1 MGAPR
6 HHHGGLEEDTACPGR
21 SQKTNRMTAL
31 RTRAK
36 KFLGKLGPDT
46 ATSPPT
52 EVQKLLH
59 ELQTHQIELDL
70 QNEELRRAQAETE
83 AARTKYADLYDFAPS
98 GYFTF
103 DQQGVIL
110 EVNLTG
116 ARLLGAERGA
126 LLRTPFSSYV
136 APANRADFT
145 AHLRQVFATQAR
157 QFCTLQLAG
166 REGAGLHVVM
176 ESIAFDAPGSGP
188 PHCLSA
194 VSDCMTRQLA
204 EAAWRRSE
212 EKFHLLFDQAPLGYQ
227 SLDEEG
233 RILEVN
239 QTWLDLMGYS
249 REEVQGR
256 WFKAFLKPAYQ
267 DLFTEHFTRFK
278 AAGEANGVEWQMV
291 RKDGTTIVAS
301 FNGKVIRD
309 EHGRFLSTHCLFEDI
324 SARKVAEETLK
335 ASEASYRAIFDSAND
350 AIFIHDGATGA
361 IVDVN
366 GKMAEMYGYTAA
378 EAGNLSVAEIS
389 SGQAPYIQEN
399 ALIRIRQAAAG
410 EPQLFEWLAK
420 DKNGRLFWVEVSLK
434 RAVIG
439 GQDRVLAIVRDI
451 TARKQ
456 AEEELKT
463 TVASLEN
470 IIASS
475 VDPITIVDAHGR
487 FTRWNQAAEQVYGFN
502 AQDLAGKT
510 AFEFYADQE
519 ALETMLSQLRRD
531 GFVRGY
537 EISLQKKDG
546 AIAPFSLSI
555 RLFRDEDGKSTGSVC
570 VARDLSES
578 SKSLAAMEQMNA
590 KLQALVQESERR
602 NRDLTL
608 INCMAEKL
616 QSCLSLDE
624 AYPLIARHAQGLF
637 PAWSGAL
644 FILDP
649 ANNLLE
655 AVSTWGDAVAGE
667 TVFPPNDC
675 WAIRRGRVNAGGGPR
690 REMRCRHMPPQ
701 YPGNYLCL
709 PLLAQGETLG
719 MLHVRDLGD
728 LTREQAELLQTLA
741 VTVVDHISLALAN
754 IRLRETLRHQV
765 VHDVLT
771 GLYNR
776 RYLEE
781 TLEREIYRGRRK
793 GAPLGLIMLDLDY
806 FKHFNDTYGHEAGDN
821 LLRTLG
827 KFLAERV
834 RREDVACRYGGEEF
848 VLILAEASQ
857 KIVQQRAEEIRR
869 EFSKLQVMHRGQM
882 LENVTVS
889 LGVAM
894 FPDHGATGRDVLRA
908 ADDAM
913 YRAKAQ
919 GRNRVVV
926 AESNFVHPR

>member
-1 MGAPR
+1 VHRKKLENQMNCIASETPGPGPCRGLAAVRDGPPR
-6 HHHGGLEEDTACPGR
+6 HG
-21 SQKTNRMTAL
+21 
-31 RTRAK
+31 
-36 KFLGKLGPDT
+36 
-46 ATSPPT
+46 
-52 EVQKLLH
+52 
-59 ELQTHQIELDL
+59 
-70 QNEELRRAQAETE
+70 
-83 AARTKYADLYDFAPS
+83 
-98 GYFTF
+98 
-103 DQQGVIL
+103 
-110 EVNLTG
+110 
-116 ARLLGAERGA
+116 
-126 LLRTPFSSYV
+126 
-136 APANRADFT
+136 
-145 AHLRQVFATQAR
+145 
-157 QFCTLQLAG
+157 
-166 REGAGLHVVM
+166 
-176 ESIAFDAPGSGP
+176 
-188 PHCLSA
+188 
-194 VSDCMTRQLA
+194 A
-204 EAAWRRSE
+204 EAAWRGSE

-227 SLDEEG
+227 SLDEAG

-256 WFKAFLKPAYQ
+256 WFKAFLKPGHYE
-267 DLFTEHFTRFK
+267 LFDDHFARFK
-278 AAGEANGVEWQMV
+278 ATGEADGAEWQLV
-291 RKDGTTIVAS
+291 RKDGSTIVAS
-301 FNGKVIRD
+301 FASKVIRD
-309 EHGRFLSTHCLFEDI
+309 EHGRFLSTHCLFEDVT
-324 SARKVAEETLK
+324 ARKAAEATLK

-350 AIFIHDGATGA
+350 AIFVHDGDTGA

-366 GKMAEMYGYTAA
+366 GKMGEMYGYTAA
-378 EAGNLSVAEIS
+378 EAATRSVAEIS
-389 SGQAPYIQEN
+389 SGQAPYTQEN
-399 ALIRIRQAAAG
+399 ALARIRQAAAG

-420 DKNGRLFWVEVSLK
+420 DRDGRLFWVEVSLK
-434 RAVIG
+434 AAVIG

-451 TARKQ
+451 SARKQ
-456 AEEELKT
+456 GEEELKT
-463 TVASLEN
+463 SLAFLEN

-475 VDPITIVDAHGR
+475 VDPITIVDAHGH
-487 FTRWNQAAEQVYGFN
+487 FTRWNQAAEEFYGFR

-510 AFEFYADQE
+510 AFEFYEDPE
-519 ALETMLSQLRRD
+519 ALEVMLLQLRRD
-531 GFVRGY
+531 GFVRGH
-537 EISLQKKDG
+537 EISLRKNDG
-546 AIAPFSLSI
+546 TTAPFSLSI
-555 RLFRDEDGKSTGSVC
+555 RLFRDDAGKSTGSVC

-578 SKSLAAMEQMNA
+578 SKNLAAMEQMNA
-590 KLQALVQESERR
+590 KLQSLVQESERR
-602 NRDLTL
+602 NHDLTL
-608 INCMAEKL
+608 INSLPEKL

-624 AYPLIARHAQGLF
+624 AYPLITQYAQGLF
-637 PAWSGAL
+637 PALSGAL
-644 FILDP
+644 FILEP
-649 ANNLLE
+649 VNNLLE
-655 AVSTWGDAVAGE
+655 AVSTWGEALAGE
-667 TVFPPNDC
+667 AVFPPNDC
-675 WAIRRGRVNAGGGPR
+675 WAIRRGRINAGGGPHQ
-690 REMRCRHMPPQ
+690 ETPCPHMPAH

-728 LTREQAELLQTLA
+728 LTREQAEVLQTLA

-771 GLYNR
+771 GLFNR

-806 FKHFNDTYGHEAGDN
+806 FKHFNDTYGHEAGDH
-821 LLRTLG
+821 LLRLLG

-857 KIVQQRAEEIRR
+857 KVVRQRAEEIRR
-869 EFSKLQVMHRGQM
+869 EFAKLQIMHRGRM

-926 AESNFVHPR
+926 AAKCLIPP

>member
-1 MGAPR
+1 MSPKK
-6 HHHGGLEEDTACPGR
+6 LENQPVA
-21 SQKTNRMTAL
+21 AL

-36 KFLGKLGPDT
+36 KILGKLGPHM
-46 ATSPPT
+46 AKPPPT
-52 EVQKLLH
+52 EVRKLVH
-59 ELQTHQIELDL
+59 ELQMRQIELDL
-70 QNEELRRAQAETE
+70 QNQELRRAQAETE
-83 AARTKYADLYDFAPS
+83 AARSKYADLYDFAPS
-98 GYFTF
+98 GSFTF
-103 DQQGVIL
+103 DPQGVIL

-116 ARLLGAERGA
+116 ARLLGAERGS
-126 LLRTPFSSYV
+126 LLHTPFSDYV
-136 APANRADFT
+136 APGNRADFT
-145 AHLRQVFATQAR
+145 AHLRQIFATQAR

-166 REGAGLHVVM
+166 REAADLHVVM
-176 ESIAFDAPGSGP
+176 ESIAFAAPGSGP
-188 PHCLSA
+188 PHCRST
-194 VSDCMTRQLA
+194 VSDCTTRQLA
-204 EAAWRRSE
+204 QEAWRRSE

-256 WFKAFLKPAYQ
+256 WFKAFLKPGYQ
-267 DLFTEHFTRFK
+267 DLFAEHCARFK
-278 AAGEANGVEWQMV
+278 AGGEANGVEWQMV
-291 RKDGTTIVAS
+291 RKDGSTIVAS
-301 FNGKVIRD
+301 FNGRVIRD
-309 EHGRFLSTHCLFEDI
+309 EHGRFLRTHCLFEDI

-361 IVDVN
+361 IVDAN

-378 EAGNLSVAEIS
+378 EASNLSVAEIS
-389 SGQAPYIQEN
+389 SGQPPYIQEN
-399 ALIRIRQAAAG
+399 ALTRIRQAAAG

-420 DKNGRLFWVEVSLK
+420 DKNGRGFWVEVSLK

-463 TVASLEN
+463 SVASLEN

-475 VDPITIVDAHGR
+475 VDPITIVDAHGH
-487 FTRWNQAAEQVYGFN
+487 FTRWNQAAEQVYGFK
-502 AQDLAGKT
+502 AQDLASRT
-510 AFEFYADQE
+510 AFEFYADQG

-537 EISLQKKDG
+537 EIDMQKKDG
-546 AIAPFSLSI
+546 TIAPFSLSI
-555 RLFRDEDGKSTGSVC
+555 GLFGDEGGKSLGSVC

-578 SKSLAAMEQMNA
+578 SKSMAELSLINA
-590 KLQALVQESERR
+590 RLQGLVEEAEKR
-602 NRDLTL
+602 NRELTL

-624 AYPLIARHAQGLF
+624 AYPLIAQHVQALL
-637 PAWSGAL
+637 PARSGAL
-644 FILDP
+644 FIQNP
-649 ANNLLE
+649 TNNLLE
-655 AVSTWGDAVAGE
+655 AVSTWGDAPVGE
-667 TVFPPNDC
+667 LAFPSTDC
-675 WAIRRGRVNAGGGPR
+675 WALRRGRENLGGGLY
-690 REMRCRHMPPQ
+690 REMRCRHVPPLQ
-701 YPGNYLCL
+701 PGNYLCQ
-709 PLLAQGETLG
+709 PLLVHRETLG
-719 MLHVRDLGD
+719 LLHIQDLSD
-728 LTREQAELLQTLA
+728 ITQERAEPLKTLA
-741 VTVVDHISLALAN
+741 VTIGDHISLALAN

-857 KIVQQRAEEIRR
+857 EIVRQRAEDIRR
-869 EFSKLQVMHRGQM
+869 EFPNLPVVHRGQM
-882 LENVTVS
+882 LESVTVS

-913 YRAKAQ
+913 YRAKSQ

-926 AESNFVHPR
+926 AESSVAGPR

>member
-1 MGAPR
+1 MPR
-6 HHHGGLEEDTACPGR
+6 QNPENQPDA
-21 SQKTNRMTAL
+21 AL
-31 RTRAK
+31 RPRAR
-36 KFLGKLGPDT
+36 KFLGKLGADA
-46 ATSPPT
+46 ATSHPM
-52 EVQKLLH
+52 EFQKLLC

-103 DQQGVIL
+103 DRQGVIL

-116 ARLLGAERGA
+116 ARLLGAERCA
-126 LLRTPFSSYV
+126 LLRTPFSFYL
-136 APANRADFT
+136 APANRADFA

-157 QFCTLQLAG
+157 QSCTLQLAVP
-166 REGAGLHVVM
+166 EGAGLHVVM
-176 ESIAFDAPGSGP
+176 ESIAFNPPGSDP
-188 PHCLSA
+188 LHCLSA
-194 VSDCMTRQLA
+194 VSDCIPIGLA
-204 EAAWRRSE
+204 EAAWRCSE

-267 DLFTEHFTRFK
+267 DSFPGHFTRFK
-278 AAGEANGVEWQMV
+278 ATAEANSVEWQMV

-309 EHGRFLSTHCLFEDI
+309 EQGRFLSTHCLFEDI
-324 SARKVAEETLK
+324 SARKVAEETLR
-335 ASEASYRAIFDSAND
+335 ASEASYRAIFDNAND
-350 AIFIHDGATGA
+350 AIFIHDGVSGA

-366 GKMAEMYGYTAA
+366 GKMAEMYGYTAT

-389 SGQAPYIQEN
+389 SGQAPYNQEN

-410 EPQLFEWLAK
+410 EPQLFEWLSK

-451 TARKQ
+451 SARKQ
-456 AEEELKT
+456 AEEELRT
-463 TVASLEN
+463 SVASLEN

-475 VDPITIVDAHGR
+475 VDPITIVDAHGH
-487 FTRWNQAAEQVYGFN
+487 FTRWNQAAEQVYGFD
-502 AQDLAGKT
+502 AQDLAGKK
-510 AFEFYADQE
+510 AFEFYADQK
-519 ALETMLSQLRRD
+519 ALETMLNQLRRD

-578 SKSLAAMEQMNA
+578 SKSLAAMEQMNTQ
-590 KLQALVQESERR
+590 LQALVQESERR
-602 NRDLTL
+602 NHDLTL

-644 FILDP
+644 FIRDP

-655 AVSTWGDAVAGE
+655 AVSTWGDAGPGE
-667 TVFPPNDC
+667 TAFPPNDC
-675 WAIRRGRVNAGGGPR
+675 WAIRRGRINAGGGPR

-719 MLHVRDLGD
+719 MLHVRELGD
-728 LTREQAELLQTLA
+728 LTREQSELLQTLA
-741 VTVVDHISLALAN
+741 VTAVDHISLALAN

-869 EFSKLQVMHRGQM
+869 EFAKLQVMHRGQM

-913 YRAKAQ
+913 YRAKSQ

-926 AESNFVHPR
+926 AESRVTRLR